1 MLNITDYAFL
11 FQNSYNKSKT
21 NLFGSSSNGIFT
33 SIGSFQLKNLNSS
46 AVQSRLKAEGIDTNS
61 KQYKAVI
68 KEMTK
73 AANGNGAMYTNIQA
87 IKNLMKNYDS
97 DGDWVDPTTGLA
109 GLLVTDENDADRRT
123 IISIPESSRR
133 EMFESTKRE
142 FLAENGVANGD
153 TTKRSDVYTNLYRKM
168 EKQDRLKAGY
178 TLEQYE
184 RAYTRAFHAAAK
196 AADPNW
202 EIGKPIPKGALD
214 NITMES
220 VEKELVQVGNKF
232 VTSTSSSSSAA
243 NTTVSSYSRKTVSSV
258 ETAFSE
264 GLKNN
269 PPKII
274 QAEEK
279 EVEIDSNVAIEKMK
293 RLEEQLRNGTFNSNS
308 DFDMKA

>member
-1 MLNITDYAFL
+1 MLKITDYGFL
-11 FQNSYNKSKT
+11 FQNKFGANKS
-21 NLFGSSSNGIFT
+21 NP
-33 SIGSFQLKNLNSS
+33 IGSFQLSQLNSQS
-46 AVQSRLKAEGIDTNS
+46 VQNQLKAAGIDTGS

-68 KEMTK
+68 KEMMK
-73 AANGNGAMYTNIQA
+73 NANGAMYTHPLA

-109 GLLVTDENDADRRT
+109 GLLVTDENDTDRRT

-153 TTKRSDVYTNLYRKM
+153 TTKRSEVYTHLYRKM

-184 RAYTRAFHAAAK
+184 RAYSRAFHAAAK
-196 AADPNW
+196 QADPNW
-202 EIGKPIPKGALD
+202 EIGQPIPKGALD

-232 VTSTSSSSSAA
+232 VTASSTSLASASTA
-243 NTTVSSYSRKTVSSV
+243 NTTPSAYSRKTISSV
-258 ETAFSE
+258 EKAFAE
-264 GLKNN
+264 GLKNDTS
-269 PPKII
+269 KIETK
-274 QAEEK
+274 EEK
-279 EVEIDSNVAIEKMK
+279 PIELSESVLAEKMK
-293 RLEEQLRNGTFNSNS
+293 RLEQQLKDGTFRGN
-308 DFDMKA
+308 DELDMKA

>member
-21 NLFGSSSNGIFT
+21 NLFASSSNGIFT

-184 RAYTRAFHAAAK
+184 RAYSRAFHAAAK

-232 VTSTSSSSSAA
+232 VTSTSSSSSAV
-243 NTTVSSYSRKTVSSV
+243 NTTASSYSRKTVSSV

-293 RLEEQLRNGTFNSNS
+293 RLEEQLRNGTFKSNS

>member
-1 MLNITDYAFL
+1 MLKITDYGFL
-11 FQNSYNKSKT
+11 FQNKFSVGNKS
-21 NLFGSSSNGIFT
+21 NP
-33 SIGSFQLKNLNSS
+33 IGSFQLSQLNSQS
-46 AVQSRLKAEGIDTNS
+46 VQNQLKAAGIDTGS

-68 KEMTK
+68 KEMMK
-73 AANGNGAMYTNIQA
+73 NANGAMYTNPLA

-97 DGDWVDPTTGLA
+97 DGDWVDPITGLA
-109 GLLVTDENDADRRT
+109 GLLVTDENDGDRRT

-153 TTKRSDVYTNLYRKM
+153 TTKRSKVYTHLYRKM

-184 RAYTRAFHAAAK
+184 RAYSRAFHAAAK

-232 VTSTSSSSSAA
+232 VTVSTTSAA
-243 NTTVSSYSRKTVSSV
+243 SASTAASIASTYSRKTISSV
-258 ETAFSE
+258 EKAFEE

-269 PPKII
+269 TSKIEKK
-274 QAEEK
+274 EEK
-279 EVEIDSNVAIEKMK
+279 PVELSETVLAEKMK
-293 RLEEQLRNGTFNSNS
+293 RLEQQLKDGTFKGS
-308 DFDMKA
+308 DELDMKA

>member
-1 MLNITDYAFL
+1 
-11 FQNSYNKSKT
+11 
-21 NLFGSSSNGIFT
+21 
-33 SIGSFQLKNLNSS
+33 
-46 AVQSRLKAEGIDTNS
+46 
-61 KQYKAVI
+61 
-68 KEMTK
+68 
-73 AANGNGAMYTNIQA
+73 
-87 IKNLMKNYDS
+87 
-97 DGDWVDPTTGLA
+97 
-109 GLLVTDENDADRRT
+109 
-123 IISIPESSRR
+123 
-133 EMFESTKRE
+133 MFESTKRE

>member
-1 MLNITDYAFL
+1 MLKITDYGFL
-11 FQNSYNKSKT
+11 FQNKFGVGNKS
-21 NLFGSSSNGIFT
+21 NP
-33 SIGSFQLKNLNSS
+33 IGSFQLSRLNSQS
-46 AVQSRLKAEGIDTNS
+46 VQNQLKAAGIDTGS

-68 KEMTK
+68 KEMMK
-73 AANGNGAMYTNIQA
+73 NANGAMYTNPLA

-97 DGDWVDPTTGLA
+97 DGDWVDPITGLA

-153 TTKRSDVYTNLYRKM
+153 TTKRSEVYTNLYRKM

-184 RAYTRAFHAAAK
+184 RAYSRAFHAAAK
-196 AADPNW
+196 AADPDW

-232 VTSTSSSSSAA
+232 VTASSTSAASASTSA
-243 NTTVSSYSRKTVSSV
+243 STAATYSRKTVSSV
-258 ETAFSE
+258 EKAFEE
-264 GLKNN
+264 GLKNDTS
-269 PPKII
+269 KIEKK
-274 QAEEK
+274 EEK
-279 EVEIDSNVAIEKMK
+279 PVELSESVLAEKMK
-293 RLEEQLRNGTFNSNS
+293 RLEQQLRDGTFKGN
-308 DFDMKA
+308 DELDMKA

>member
-21 NLFGSSSNGIFT
+21 NLFGSSSNGVFT

-184 RAYTRAFHAAAK
+184 RAYSRAFHAAAK

-232 VTSTSSSSSAA
+232 VTSTSSSPSAA
-243 NTTVSSYSRKTVSSV
+243 NTAVSSYSRKTVSNV

-269 PPKII
+269 PSKII
-274 QAEEK
+274 QAKEK
-279 EVEIDSNVAIEKMK
+279 KIEITDDIKAEKMK
-293 RLEEQLRNGTFNSNS
+293 RLEKRLKEGAFKSSS

>member
-1 MLNITDYAFL
+1 MLKITDYGFL
-11 FQNSYNKSKT
+11 FQNKFGVVNKS
-21 NLFGSSSNGIFT
+21 NP
-33 SIGSFQLKNLNSS
+33 IGSFQLSQLNSQS
-46 AVQSRLKAEGIDTNS
+46 VQNQLKAAGIDTGS

-68 KEMTK
+68 REMMK
-73 AANGNGAMYTNIQA
+73 NANGAMYTNPLA

-109 GLLVTDENDADRRT
+109 GLLVTDENDKDRRT
-123 IISIPESSRR
+123 IIDIPESSRR

-153 TTKRSDVYTNLYRKM
+153 TTKRSEVYTHLYRKM

-184 RAYTRAFHAAAK
+184 RAYSRAFHAAAK

-202 EIGKPIPKGALD
+202 KIGRPIPKGALD

-232 VTSTSSSSSAA
+232 VTASTTSAA
-243 NTTVSSYSRKTVSSV
+243 SASTASTYSRKTISSV
-258 ETAFSE
+258 EKAFEE
-264 GLKNN
+264 GLKNDTS
-269 PPKII
+269 KIEKK
-274 QAEEK
+274 EEK
-279 EVEIDSNVAIEKMK
+279 PVELSETVLAEKMK
-293 RLEEQLRNGTFNSNS
+293 RLEQQLRDGTFKGN
-308 DFDMKA
+308 DELDMKA

>member
-184 RAYTRAFHAAAK
+184 RAYSRAFHAAAK

-293 RLEEQLRNGTFNSNS
+293 RLEEQLRNGTFKSNS